1 MRPESNMDTWNFSY
15 GPSTTVRLPWQN
27 LQFSTNL
34 NMSSRRGYSDP
45 QFNTNE
51 LLWNAQ
57 VSMSFLEKNA
67 LTVSFRMYDILHE
80 QSNVSRS
87 ISAISRTDSE
97 DNSIYSYCMF
107 HLIYKIDH
115 MEGANSGGE
124 RGGMRGFGGDRPAPP
139 AGSYGRGFGGGG
151 FGGGFG
157 GGRGF

>member
-1 MRPESNMDTWNFSY
+1 MRPENNMDTWNFSY

-34 NMSSRRGYSDP
+34 SMSSRRGYSDP

-57 VSMSFLEKNA
+57 ASISFLPKNA
-67 LTVSFRMYDILHE
+67 LTFSFRIYDILHE
-80 QSNVSRS
+80 QSNVSRT
-87 ISAISRTDSE
+87 ISAISRSDSE

-107 HLIYKIDH
+107 HMVYRFDQMGGSKSN
-115 MEGANSGGE
+115 EGRM
-124 RGGMRGFGGDRPAPP
+124 RGGYGDDRPMGPP
-139 AGSYGRGFGGGG
+139 PGG

-157 GGRGF
+157 GGRPF